1 MTLNRI
7 LWTYLITPTVIT
19 IAVCGCVAEPP
30 NIQHII
36 AQSPKDSHLVR
47 TLSTQ
52 SDSGYSVAYSPS
64 PVGIILASADAKS
77 VKLWNPNTG
86 KLFRT
91 LSGQAWT
98 VSFSPD
104 GQILASG
111 SQDGSLN
118 LWDVPTGKLIRTLKH
133 SEPVI
138 GVVFSPDGQTLVSNL
153 DLGSIIRLWNWRT
166 GEIIRIKDD
175 PDTYQRGFENF
186 KTQPATFSPDGQTLF
201 TTSGSGSLLQS
212 WNVKTGKR
220 TGSFDAKSSINA
232 VAISSDGNTLAT
244 GIRDNAIKLWNIND
258 SKLIHTLTGH
268 QGQVRT
274 VAFSPDGTLLASGS
288 QDGTVKLWNATTGKQ
303 ISTFTAHKEQVW
315 SVAFHPDGKTFAST
329 GQDGTV
335 KIWGVGQSQN
345 KNSKHQKNRIVRK
358 GNSAARIGYRVVNVN
373 YD

>member
-7 LWTYLITPTVIT
+7 WWNYLIAPTVIT
-19 IAVCGCVAEPP
+19 IAVSGCVTEPS
-30 NIQHII
+30 NTQDLI

-64 PVGIILASADAKS
+64 PVGIILASAGAKT

-86 KLFRT
+86 KLLRT
-91 LSGQAWT
+91 LSVPAWT
-98 VSFSPD
+98 VNFSPD
-104 GQILASG
+104 GQIFASG

-118 LWDVPTGKLIRTLKH
+118 LWDVQTGKLIRTLKH

-138 GVVFSPDGQTLVSNL
+138 GVVFSPDGETLVSNL

-166 GEIIRIKDD
+166 GQIIRIKDD
-175 PDTYQRGFENF
+175 PDAYQKGFSNF

-201 TTSGSGSLLQS
+201 AISGSGSQIQS

-220 TGSFDAKSSINA
+220 TGSFDAKSLIHA
-232 VAISSDGNTLAT
+232 VALSPDGNTLAT
-244 GIRDNAIKLWNIND
+244 GIQDNAIKLWNID
-258 SKLIHTLTGH
+258 DGKLIHTLTGH

-274 VAFSPDGTLLASGS
+274 VAFSPDGKLIASGS
-288 QDGTVKLWNATTGKQ
+288 QDGTVKLWNVSTGQ
-303 ISTFTAHKEQVW
+303 VISTFTAHKEKVW
-315 SVAFHPDGKTFAST
+315 SVAFNPDGKTLAST

-335 KIWGVGQSQN
+335 KIWGASPE
-345 KNSKHQKNRIVRK
+345 
-358 GNSAARIGYRVVNVN
+358 
-373 YD
+373 

>member
-7 LWTYLITPTVIT
+7 WWNYLIAPTVIT
-19 IAVCGCVAEPP
+19 IAVSGCTTQTP
-30 NIQHII
+30 NIQDLI
-36 AQSPKDSHLVR
+36 AKSPKDSHLVR

-52 SDSGYSVAYSPS
+52 SDSGYSVAYSPV
-64 PVGIILASADAKS
+64 PVGTILASAGAKS

-86 KLFRT
+86 KLLRA
-91 LSGQAWT
+91 LSVPAWT

-104 GQILASG
+104 GQVLASG

-118 LWDVPTGKLIRTLKH
+118 LWDVQTGKLIRTLQH

-166 GEIIRIKDD
+166 GQIIRIKDD
-175 PDTYQRGFENF
+175 PDAYQRGFRNF
-186 KTQPATFSPDGQTLF
+186 KTQPATFSRDGQTLF
-201 TTSGSGSLLQS
+201 ATSGSGSMLQS

-220 TGSFDAKSSINA
+220 TGSFDAKSLINA
-232 VAISSDGNTLAT
+232 VALSPDGNTLAT
-244 GIRDNAIKLWNIND
+244 GIRDNAIKLWNIHD
-258 SKLIHTLTGH
+258 GKLIHTLTGH

-288 QDGTVKLWNATTGKQ
+288 RDGSVKLWNITTGKQ
-303 ISTFTAHKEQVW
+303 VSTFTAHKLQVW
-315 SVAFHPDGKTFAST
+315 SVAFNPDGKTLASA

-335 KIWGVGQSQN
+335 KIW
-345 KNSKHQKNRIVRK
+345 
-358 GNSAARIGYRVVNVN
+358 RVSPQ
-373 YD
+373 

>member
-7 LWTYLITPTVIT
+7 LWNSLIAPTVIT
-19 IAVCGCVAEPP
+19 IAISGCTQETP
-30 NIQHII
+30 NTQDLI
-36 AQSPKDSHLVR
+36 AQSPKDSQLVR

-64 PVGIILASADAKS
+64 PVGTILASAGGN

-86 KLFRT
+86 RLLRT
-91 LSGQAWT
+91 LSVPAWT

-111 SQDGSLN
+111 SHDGSLN
-118 LWDVPTGKLIRTLKH
+118 LWDVQTGKLIRTLKH
-133 SEPVI
+133 SDPVI

-175 PDTYQRGFENF
+175 PDAYQRGFENF

-201 TTSGSGSLLQS
+201 ATSGSASLLQS

-220 TGSFDAKSSINA
+220 IGSFEAKSSINA
-232 VAISSDGNTLAT
+232 VAISPDGNTLAT
-244 GIRDNAIKLWNIND
+244 GIRDNAIKLWNIHD
-258 SKLIHTLTGH
+258 GKLMHTLTGH
-268 QGQVRT
+268 QTEVRT

-288 QDGTVKLWNATTGKQ
+288 RDGTVKLWNVTTGKE
-303 ISTFTAHKEQVW
+303 ISTFTAHRLQVW
-315 SVAFHPDGKTFAST
+315 SVAFNPDGKTLASA
-329 GQDGTV
+329 GQDGNI
-335 KIWGVGQSQN
+335 KIWRV
-345 KNSKHQKNRIVRK
+345 
-358 GNSAARIGYRVVNVN
+358 SAK
-373 YD
+373 